1 MGRIAFFWIKAVL
14 AVAGAVFLPPSAGA
28 GEPLGVFVS
37 VLPQKYIVEKIGG
50 KLVDVS
56 IMVPPGAGPAT
67 YEPKPQQMVRLAGAK
82 IYFAVGVPFE
92 HVWLPKILE
101 VNPKLYL
108 LHTDSGVERIP
119 MKTTGKKGGRGNWP
133 SVTKDPHIWLSPPL
147 VMLQARNVL
156 QGLLEV
162 DPANRAVFEDNYR
175 KLIREV
181 VDLDIELGAV
191 FAQTEKGKEFMVFH
205 PAWGY
210 FAKAYGLKQIAVE
223 IEGKEPKPAELQQL
237 ISYAKERQIRVVFVQ
252 PQFSGKSAQA
262 IAKAI
267 GGRTAVAD
275 PLAPDWAENLRRV
288 AERFRAAGR

>member
-1 MGRIAFFWIKAVL
+1 MGSVARFWIKAGLPALCAVL
-14 AVAGAVFLPPSAGA
+14 LTVSAGFA
-28 GEPLGVFVS
+28 RPLSVFVS
-37 VLPQKYIVEKIGG
+37 ILPQKYVVEKIGG
-50 KLVDVS
+50 NLVDVS
-56 IMVPPGAGPAT
+56 VMVGPGAGPAT

-92 HVWLPKILE
+92 HVWLRKILE

-108 LHTDSGVERIP
+108 VHTDSGVERIP
-119 MKTTGKKGGRGNWP
+119 MKTARKKGDRRSQV

-156 QGLLEV
+156 RGLLEV

-175 KLIREV
+175 QLIREI
-181 VDLDIELGAV
+181 VDLDIELGAG
-191 FAQTEKGKEFMVFH
+191 FAEMEKGKEFMVFH

-237 ISYAKERQIRVVFVQ
+237 IKYAKERQIEVLFVQ
-252 PQFSGKSAQA
+252 PQFSRKSAQT
-262 IAKAI
+262 IARAI

-288 AERFRAAGR
+288 AGLFKAAGR

>member
-119 MKTTGKKGGRGNWP
+119 MKATGKKGGRGNRP

-175 KLIREV
+175 KLIREI

-237 ISYAKERQIRVVFVQ
+237 INYAKKRQIRVVFVQ

-275 PLAPDWAENLRRV
+275 PLAADWAENLRQV
-288 AERFRAAGR
+288 AERFQAAGR